1 MEIARLGYYTE
12 QEASISDNSFEIP
25 VNIKINTRVAEAL
38 FRYGHPVG
46 EAGLELSYELTILNF
61 NQRVNF
67 SDTVTDSTFLSIPQ
81 NVYTTPA
88 FSQISLTT
96 GLSKLFAKGWNGST
110 TFSINLTDDLFG
122 TAIQNNLTWG
132 STTYFEKTHSKHF
145 SYGLGI
151 FTNQLEGRFLLAP
164 ILNLNL
170 HNEKWGLNL
179 LLPQK
184 ATLWHRVSP
193 KSYADFYTSL
203 HSFSLK
209 FQPINPVNTTDIIMI
224 RSGINYSYIWE
235 DFLKL
240 SIGIYLPVNYHI
252 VDTQKT
258 TFNYVTGNTLGLNL
272 SVSMIIQE

>member
-1 MEIARLGYYTE
+1 MEIARLSYYTE
-12 QEASISDNSFEIP
+12 QEASISGNSFEIP
-25 VNIKINTRVAEAL
+25 DDTKINTRVAEAL

-46 EAGLELSYELTILNF
+46 KADMELSYELTFLNF
-61 NQRVNF
+61 NQRINF
-67 SDTVTDSTFLSIPQ
+67 PDIVTDSIFSSIPQ

-96 GLSKLFAKGWNGST
+96 GVSKSFAKGWKGST
-110 TFSINLTDDLFG
+110 TFSFNLTDDLFG

-132 STTYFEKTHSKHF
+132 STAHIEKTHNEYF

-151 FTNQLEGRFLLAP
+151 FANQLEGRFLIAP
-164 ILNLNL
+164 ILDLNL

-184 ATLWHRVSP
+184 ATLWHRASQ
-193 KSYADFYTSL
+193 KSYVDVYASL
-203 HSFSLK
+203 YSYSLK
-209 FQPINPVNTTDIIMI
+209 FQPSNPVIATDIIMI

-240 SIGIYLPVNYHI
+240 SLGIYLPVNYHI
-252 VDTQKT
+252 IDTQKT
-258 TFNYVTGNTLGLNL
+258 SFNYVTGNTLGLNL
-272 SVSMIIQE
+272 NISIIIQE